1 MSKTT
6 RNGLVQAMNK
16 RHAAS
21 RPHKDRREK
30 RATNPKRSWKEE
42 LR

>member
-1 MSKTT
+1 MKFK

-16 RHAAS
+16 RHKVAT
-21 RPHKDRREK
+21 PHKDRREK
-30 RATNPKRSWKEE
+30 RVNNVKRSWKED